1 MVKMHEM
8 TKNEKVML
16 RLTETAIEHCDRQI
30 KAATDPD
37 TKREWLVR
45 QLTCEKLLEAFKN
58 TLNIKD

>member
-8 TKNEKVML
+8 TKNEMTML

-30 KAATDPD
+30 KTHTDPD

-58 TLNIKD
+58 ALNIKD